1 MCPSSSDDKGKIEAG
16 PSLSERHDAMNQKS
30 CDKAT
35 ISPRSVE
42 AVVKVEEKKTNA
54 PPPPPPH
61 SSSTADRHKN
71 PSMQPCFT
79 REDLRPYDLLQA
91 PMWVFD
97 IKNECMFYA
106 NPEAVTNV
114 WGAENLADILERD
127 FSSDMS
133 NTTRQRLKDY
143 LKKFSRGETV
153 KEQVSQSVMPHAS
166 CRRHLPRGR
175 PDNKHEQS
183 FFDLLPYSPVS
194 SILHINMDCT
204 LLVVLLSKWWSFKDY
219 LHQREGNLDQA
230 AS

>member
-30 CDKAT
+30 SDKAT
-35 ISPRSVE
+35 VSPRSVE

-54 PPPPPPH
+54 PPPPLPH

-71 PSMQPCFT
+71 ASMQPCFT

-153 KEQVSQSVMPHAS
+153 KEQVSQSVMPHVVVICPEGA
-166 CRRHLPRGR
+166 
-175 PDNKHEQS
+175 QS
-183 FFDLLPYSPVS
+183 TSIMSNHSSTFYLTHPYHPFY
-194 SILHINMDCT
+194 INMYCT